1 MNLSPAFIEGIGGPE
16 LLMIMFVI
24 LLLFGADRLPDLAR
38 GFGRAVREFKKA
50 TSGVE
55 QEVRRAME
63 EPPPPPAPR
72 PTGTIGQGEGPSPP
86 PAALSAE
93 NTPPVEPPDGDRHHP
108 GGHGAEDPERGQ

>member
-1 MNLSPAFIEGIGGPE
+1 MLPNTMILPPAFIEGIGGPE

-24 LLLFGADRLPDLAR
+24 LLLFGANRLPDLAR

-63 EPPPPPAPR
+63 EPPTPPSPR
-72 PTGTIGQGEGPSPP
+72 PAGTIGQGETPP
-86 PAALSAE
+86 PPL
-93 NTPPVEPPDGDRHHP
+93 PPPT
-108 GGHGAEDPERGQ
+108 GAE

>member
-1 MNLSPAFIEGIGGPE
+1 MTLSPAFIEGIGGPE

-24 LLLFGADRLPDLAR
+24 LLLFGANRLPDLAR

-63 EPPPPPAPR
+63 EPPLPPAPR
-72 PTGTIGQGEGPSPP
+72 PAGTIVQGETPAPAVPP
-86 PAALSAE
+86 PSA
-93 NTPPVEPPDGDRHHP
+93 D
-108 GGHGAEDPERGQ
+108 